1 VAVSSGSAC
10 TSATVAPSHVLRAIG
25 VSKALALSTLRFG
38 LGRSTSEEDVLQAA
52 EHVAAQVMRLRRLS

>member
-1 VAVSSGSAC
+1 MVFEELRFTGKA
-10 TSATVAPSHVLRAIG
+10 RAIG

-52 EHVAAQVMRLRRLS
+52 GHVAAQVLRLRRMS